1 MEVLAAD
8 TSGEPI
14 VTFCGA
20 ARSVT
25 GSMHLLET
33 GENRILLDCGLFLG
47 SPAEE
52 LQRNG
57 HFPFPAHEIDAVIL
71 SHAHIDHCG
80 NLPNLVRQGFVG
92 PIYCTPATRDLIELM
107 LVDSAKIQQEEAVVQ
122 KVLGKEEAIRGRS
135 YTLSDAAQT
144 VEQCVVMCY
153 EEEREI
159 VKDVRLRFVDAGHLL
174 GSAMIAMTIRWGGGD
189 AIPVG
194 VLRHLRA
201 RVRQFGYV
209 DDGNLDSRIFIFSHI
224 LGYFKHHA

>member
-33 GENRILLDCGLFLG
+33 GENRLLLDCGLFLG

-80 NLPNLVRQGFVG
+80 NLPNLVRQGFAG

-107 LVDSAKIQQEEAVVQ
+107 LVDSAKFQQEEAVL
-122 KVLGKEEAIRGRS
+122 VLVAGCFLDSEA
-135 YTLSDAAQT
+135 LD
-144 VEQCVVMCY
+144 
-153 EEEREI
+153 
-159 VKDVRLRFVDAGHLL
+159 VDACAPHF
-174 GSAMIAMTIRWGGGD
+174 D
-189 AIPVG
+189 AHALQLQNKPNQS
-194 VLRHLRA
+194 H
-201 RVRQFGYV
+201 F
-209 DDGNLDSRIFIFSHI
+209 LDQAG
-224 LGYFKHHA
+224 L